1 MARYSI
7 KDLENLSGIKA
18 HTIRIWEK
26 RYKFIV
32 PERTNTNIRYYTD
45 DDLKKLLNIAVLNN
59 FGYKISKVAVFSDD
73 VLNKRVREVFEESND
88 PNVHVDNMVLAM
100 IDMDEE
106 KFEKLFSGLI
116 LRLGI
121 EETIAHVIY
130 PFLEKT
136 GVLWQTNVINPVQ
149 EHFVTNLIRQ
159 KIIVAIDSQIT
170 EGKEDG
176 KHFTLFLPE
185 GEMHEIGLLFIAYLL
200 KKHGHRV
207 SYFGAS
213 VPISSLIQA
222 SETIASD
229 YYVTSFTS
237 SFKLTE
243 VSSYLAELLVALPDA
258 NFIISGHRI
267 QELDLSLYPR
277 VQKIS
282 NLDEFNE
289 LVAKI

>member
-32 PERTNTNIRYYTD
+32 PDRTDTNIRYYTD
-45 DDLKKLLNIAVLNN
+45 QDLKKLLNIAILNN
-59 FGYKISKVAVFSDD
+59 FGYKISKVAFFNDA
-73 VLNKRVREVFEESND
+73 LLHKRVMEVFDETNN

-100 IDMDEE
+100 IDLDEE

-121 EETIAHVIY
+121 EETISQVIY

-136 GVLWQTNVINPVQ
+136 GVLWQTNVINPAQ

-159 KIIVAIDSQIT
+159 KIIVAIDSQINQSKK
-170 EGKEDG
+170 GG

-185 GEMHEIGLLFIAYLL
+185 GELHEIGLLFYAFLL
-200 KKHGHRV
+200 KNQGHKV
-207 SYFGAS
+207 SYFGQS
-213 VPISSLIQA
+213 VPISSLKE
-222 SETIASD
+222 SEEMLASD
-229 YYVTSFTS
+229 YYLTSFTS
-237 SFKLTE
+237 SLNFSNVSEYLT
-243 VSSYLAELLVALPDA
+243 ELLVAFPTREFLV
-258 NFIISGHRI
+258 SGL
-267 QELDLSLYPR
+267 QVKDVDLSAYPR
-277 VQKIS
+277 VRKFS
-282 NLDEFNE
+282 NLIEFKD
-289 LVAKI
+289 LIAKL